1 MKLWSYRFSQNMNQQ
16 FCPVVWHSTVQKSF
30 QYLVHILGGNNGFV
44 NSFWNLLTFNK
55 GVLWYFKFGGGK
67 FCSVLALKSLFFVIC
82 VLTHSFLLFFHRN
95 DKKKMELLRIALN
108 TVYHKKWQMAPD
120 YDTFKEK
127 FQKRQAAS
135 TYHHKQ

>member
-1 MKLWSYRFSQNMNQQ
+1 
-16 FCPVVWHSTVQKSF
+16 
-30 QYLVHILGGNNGFV
+30 
-44 NSFWNLLTFNK
+44 
-55 GVLWYFKFGGGK
+55 
-67 FCSVLALKSLFFVIC
+67 
-82 VLTHSFLLFFHRN
+82 
-95 DKKKMELLRIALN
+95 MELLRIALN